1 MSCVCHLLIYSANGV
16 YPTGAVCRIILHNK
30 HDFIKT
36 IFALDACFQQE
47 LFQQTISWRV
57 LPEQGKRLT
66 LDRGCI
72 CASPLVARLSAVLLA
87 NKKDR
92 SVETTDLSFFKCYL
106 VGLQNL
112 QFHSYQGLMNI
123 LKSSYFYIVS
133 RQEET
138 RFTRFKNPPDF

>member
-1 MSCVCHLLIYSANGV
+1 LLIYSANGV

-66 LDRGCI
+66 LDRGFWKCDFHTSAIIKGFSVFLSDCRI
-72 CASPLVARLSAVLLA
+72 CSSAHI
-87 NKKDR
+87 KGFSR
-92 SVETTDLSFFKCYL
+92 FF
-106 VGLQNL
+106 VGLAFVL
-112 QFHSYQGLMNI
+112 VRL
-123 LKSSYFYIVS
+123 
-133 RQEET
+133 
-138 RFTRFKNPPDF
+138 

>member
-1 MSCVCHLLIYSANGV
+1 M
-16 YPTGAVCRIILHNK
+16 HNK

-112 QFHSYQGLMNI
+112 QFHSYQGLMKHFKI
-123 LKSSYFYIVS
+123 ELFLYSIK
-133 RQEET
+133 T
-138 RFTRFKNPPDF
+138 RRNSFHSFQKPS

>member
-1 MSCVCHLLIYSANGV
+1 FANRCVCHLLIYSANGV

-66 LDRGCI
+66 LDRGFWKCDFHTSAHI
-72 CASPLVARLSAVLLA
+72 KGFSRFLSGCH
-87 NKKDR
+87 
-92 SVETTDLSFFKCYL
+92 F
-106 VGLQNL
+106 VGTACSKG
-112 QFHSYQGLMNI
+112 F
-123 LKSSYFYIVS
+123 S
-133 RQEET
+133 R
-138 RFTRFKNPPDF
+138 F

>member
-1 MSCVCHLLIYSANGV
+1 
-16 YPTGAVCRIILHNK
+16 
-30 HDFIKT
+30 
-36 IFALDACFQQE
+36 
-47 LFQQTISWRV
+47 
-57 LPEQGKRLT
+57 
-66 LDRGCI
+66 
-72 CASPLVARLSAVLLA
+72 LVARLSAVLLA

-92 SVETTDLSFFKCYL
+92 SVVSTDLSFFKCYL

>member
-1 MSCVCHLLIYSANGV
+1 LLIYSANGV

-66 LDRGCI
+66 LDRGFWKCDFHTSAI
-72 CASPLVARLSAVLLA
+72 IKSFSRFLSGCHFVGTACS
-87 NKKDR
+87 KG
-92 SVETTDLSFFKCYL
+92 LS
-106 VGLQNL
+106 
-112 QFHSYQGLMNI
+112 
-123 LKSSYFYIVS
+123 
-133 RQEET
+133 
-138 RFTRFKNPPDF
+138 RFN

>member
-1 MSCVCHLLIYSANGV
+1 MAS
-16 YPTGAVCRIILHNK
+16 TRQGAVCQIILHNK

-66 LDRGCI
+66 LDRACI
-72 CASPLVARLSAVLLA
+72 CASPLVPRVSAISCRTAEIAVPLVARVSAVLLA

-92 SVETTDLSFFKCYL
+92 SVETTEMSFFKCYL
-106 VGLQNL
+106 VGLQKL
-112 QFHSYQGLMNI
+112 QFRSYQGFQP
-123 LKSSYFYIVS
+123 FY
-133 RQEET
+133 
-138 RFTRFKNPPDF
+138 

>member
-1 MSCVCHLLIYSANGV
+1 LLIYSANGV

-66 LDRGCI
+66 LDRGFI
-72 CASPLVARLSAVLLA
+72 ISL
-87 NKKDR
+87 
-92 SVETTDLSFFKCYL
+92 SVEIMK
-106 VGLQNL
+106 GLGL
-112 QFHSYQGLMNI
+112 FSYDI
-123 LKSSYFYIVS
+123 RASKIIFCAYYS
-133 RQEET
+133 
-138 RFTRFKNPPDF
+138 